1 MKVIIVDYGMG
12 NVGSIANMVKKA
24 GGNSIITSN
33 HKEILNA
40 NKLIL
45 PGVGS
50 FDTGMRNL
58 NNSGLTEVLNE
69 KVIDEK
75 TPILGIC
82 LGMQLMTKN
91 SEEGQENGLGW
102 VNAQTIK
109 FHFSESD
116 KRLRV
121 PHMGWNTI
129 TKQKNHS
136 ILDGMDVEKTRFY
149 FVHSFYVSCE
159 EKQDVLLT
167 SYYGFDFHAAF
178 QVDNIL
184 GVQFHPEKSHR
195 FGMQLISNFLI
206 Y

>member
-1 MKVIIVDYGMG
+1 MKVVIVDYGMG

-33 HKEILNA
+33 HDEILKA

-50 FDTGMRNL
+50 FDTGMKNL
-58 NNSGLTEVLNE
+58 NSYGLTEVLNK

-82 LGMQLMTKN
+82 LGMQLMTKS
-91 SEEGQENGLGW
+91 SEEGQEKGLGW

-109 FHFSESD
+109 FHFPDSD
-116 KRLRV
+116 KKLRV

-129 TKQKNHS
+129 SKQKDHA
-136 ILDGMDVEKTRFY
+136 ILKGMDVESTRFY
-149 FVHSFYVSCE
+149 FVHSFYVSCG

-167 SYYGFDFHAAF
+167 SYYGFDFDAAF
-178 QVDNIL
+178 QVDNIV

-206 Y
+206 